1 MAFDNKRTVLK
12 MKEKRIVSQKVKDEL
27 KSFTQI
33 KKKILKELKDKEMTV
48 PELSKA
54 IEMPENET
62 LYYLMS
68 LLKYGL
74 VETGEID
81 DMDEYFYY
89 KLKNNG

>member
-1 MAFDNKRTVLK
+1 
-12 MKEKRIVSQKVKDEL
+12 MKEKRTVSQEVKNQL
-27 KSFTQI
+27 KFFTQT
-33 KKKILKELKDKEMTV
+33 KKKILKELKEKEMTV

-54 IEMPENET
+54 IEMSETET

-68 LLKYGL
+68 LLKYGF